1 MDAKEQYLH
10 DLMFHVN
17 VWNKEVLSH
26 KAHIEKFQ
34 HKLEEV
40 AQRNNAAE
48 VKQGIEHFQN
58 RLIREN
64 EVIDTLSHK
73 LNVKMDDLVN
83 ADRTQEIDGSL
94 KRSLSPIR
102 EEMKVFNK
110 LNQEMKE
117 EILDF
122 FDKWL

>member
-64 EVIDTLSHK
+64 EVID
-73 LNVKMDDLVN
+73 
-83 ADRTQEIDGSL
+83 
-94 KRSLSPIR
+94 
-102 EEMKVFNK
+102 
-110 LNQEMKE
+110 
-117 EILDF
+117 
-122 FDKWL
+122 